1 MHENNF
7 ICYHYIL
14 GHYLSSVFVVF
25 HNSCFLFIFLHYT
38 LTYFEIIELNKINET
53 KRHKTV
59 GFII

>member
-1 MHENNF
+1 
-7 ICYHYIL
+7 
-14 GHYLSSVFVVF
+14 
-25 HNSCFLFIFLHYT
+25 LHYT